1 MNDPADDD
9 TKSDMPE
16 IPAVE
21 ATAANSD
28 IADTADTAET
38 SLNDREV
45 QRQVI
50 AQKLADAQTPGF
62 QTEFDPDEAELL
74 GAFKEDALNET
85 DAQESSIDQPQS
97 TDGGQ

>member
-1 MNDPADDD
+1 MNNPADDD
-9 TKSDMPE
+9 TKTNMPE

-21 ATAANSD
+21 ATATNSD
-28 IADTADTAET
+28 TTET
-38 SLNDREV
+38 SLND
-45 QRQVI
+45 QDIHRQVI
-50 AQKLADAQTPGF
+50 AQKLVDAQTPGF
-62 QTEFDPDEAELL
+62 QAEFDPDEAELL